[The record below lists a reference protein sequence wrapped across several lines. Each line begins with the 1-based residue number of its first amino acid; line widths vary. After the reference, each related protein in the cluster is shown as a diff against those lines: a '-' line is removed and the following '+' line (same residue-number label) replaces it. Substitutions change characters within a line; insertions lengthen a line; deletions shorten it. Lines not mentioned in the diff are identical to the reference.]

1 MAGVNTPKSSII
13 SKKRFGTPVIVLGTE
28 MTSNTQKTVSVDAQ
42 VGAYLE
48 ERRKR
53 MLDDAQ
59 TSELEVAVESNKRDA
74 ARIRKE
80 KELIERTG
88 EGEEESDMTTSDKKA
103 EEAAE
108 VAATAVSQGADP
120 ATAMDLARGGKKIIV
135 VAAPKPAPAPD
146 PLMVKPTVG
155 GWIVVQGLPVR
166 DPEGEYTFVQ
176 ALQVAE
182 LSKKPVNEANTE
194 LSQLIQEIR
203 QQNQNKQ
210 DSILQSMVE
219 TNKLILAKLSEPAKP
234 GETTPARPVVRT
246 RVYVP
251 GPTGQWQ
258 PQEFEPGETVVLPP
272 VPVPMDNGKDIALIA
287 EENRHKERMTEI
299 GIDNEKKVENRK
311 LVGGVVDSLATI
323 AGAAFTGG
331 KPNNKPTVPDAPPV
345 TPEVEHMTCDN
356 CHKDIPY
363 NSGAREVTCPHC
375 QTKYVGQVQQ
385 DSPDSQSPAS
395 GNPITE
401 PGKSNTDTML

>member
-13 SKKRFGTPVIVLGTE
+13 SKKRFGTPVVVLGTE
-28 MTSNTQKTVSVDAQ
+28 MTSNAKKTISVDAQ
-42 VGAYLE
+42 VGTYLE

-53 MLDDAQ
+53 ILDEAQ
-59 TSELEVAVESNKRDA
+59 TSELELATESNKRDA

-88 EGEEESDMTTSDKKA
+88 EGEEVNDMANSDKKA
-103 EEAAE
+103 EDAAE

-120 ATAMDLARGGKKIIV
+120 ETAMNLARGGKKVIV
-135 VAAPKPAPAPD
+135 VTAPKPAPAPD
-146 PLMVKPTVG
+146 PSTVKPTIG

-194 LSQLIQEIR
+194 LSQLLQEIR

-210 DSILQSMVE
+210 DAVLQAVME
-219 TNKLILAKLSEPAKP
+219 TNKAILTKLSEPAKP
-234 GETTPARPVVRT
+234 AENNNPRPGIKT
-246 RVYVP
+246 RVFIPDHTNGRWV
-251 GPTGQWQ
+251 
-258 PQEFEPGETVVLPP
+258 PQEFEPGETVILPP
-272 VPVPMDNGKDIALIA
+272 VPMPVDNGKDVALIA

-299 GIDNEKKVENRK
+299 GAENEKKVENRK
-311 LVGGVVDSLATI
+311 LVGEVVDSLATI

-331 KPNNKPTVPDAPPV
+331 KSNDKPASQS
-345 TPEVEHMTCDN
+345 TPEIEHMTCET
-356 CHKDIPY
+356 CHKDIPF
-363 NSGAREVTCPHC
+363 NSGAKEIVCPHC
-375 QTKYVGQVQQ
+375 NAKYIEDQQ
-385 DSPDSQSPAS
+385 APN
-395 GNPITE
+395 NPTGPQPSAPETNKPEPRKTTTE
-401 PGKSNTDTML
+401 ILI